1 MVFLSFRERLWSIPR
16 ANRDLI
22 LSLEKNEGDLKCFYH
37 LGAHEFFS
45 SESHF

>member
-22 LSLEKNEGDLKCFYH
+22 LSLEKNEGDFALH
-37 LGAHEFFS
+37 G
-45 SESHF
+45 